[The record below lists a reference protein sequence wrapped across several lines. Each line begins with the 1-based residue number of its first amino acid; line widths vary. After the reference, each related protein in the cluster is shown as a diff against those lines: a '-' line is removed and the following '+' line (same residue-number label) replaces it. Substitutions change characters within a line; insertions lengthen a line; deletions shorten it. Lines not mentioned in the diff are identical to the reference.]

1 MGIQVPTRRR
11 EDLTEIP
18 ADDELAIDFI
28 MQRVD
33 NSTYT
38 VPEAMVDSNSME
50 RLHIVCRINNIPN
63 VLGFNIMNIYRVN
76 KNGNVERLATM
87 QTRYPEL
94 AGYQRPALV
103 QSSATMQAVGVY
115 NDKTLGISVPVA
127 SLTCND
133 GLLYNCSLVYY
144 QDIGGRPATK
154 TSMAVRNLTVSVQP
168 KDVDLKAF
176 NQSASFPMEIQS
188 DIGTATNMA
197 HFMIGQV
204 VKLTCK
210 ANLGTRS
217 NGLISWKK
225 SNIVAGSEMANYIPN
240 TNERED
246 GQVVA
251 NGCLFEKTDSI
262 MYNMTDQDAIR
273 TSNNPLQFQCYISV
287 PGSSVALPET
297 TMKNFYIKV
306 HNVNEPTTGGFATA
320 GDVTRLVNQI
330 LKMTANVTRLEVY
343 EALAGVANVTT
354 YEKNHAEIANLTYA
368 LDFVTNLV
376 LNNTSLATN
385 DVAETLLQSASNII
399 GIIIE
404 KENNGTWLTLKQ
416 ENGKTTE
423 TLLSLIDKFGSAV
436 RQRIGDNNLD
446 PMLVVT
452 KNIAFEVRK
461 IIKGIVLFPD
471 NSVRNYT
478 KNDSKWILHSKNRIF
493 LNTSALG
500 VVVATTVI
508 YKNLTD
514 LMYARSEFNSSSND
528 GVIVNGPV
536 LSCSISNESH
546 ILTLPIILTFEHGQ
560 ANYFNPSCNYWK
572 FSRPGYWASD
582 GCSVRA
588 RDSDDSIT
596 VCECN
601 HLTNFA
607 VLMSPLVEADVTS
620 KALRLVSIVGIS
632 VSTFCLLLTIIVF
645 AKLWRYVQSDRSVML
660 LNLIVALVVSYAI
673 FIGGIDRTENKIV
686 CMVAAAALHYIY
698 SAVFCLMLA
707 EGIGIAIDVILV
719 FAKYAPLRQ
728 LLVFAWGLPVIIVG
742 TTLAITQT
750 NGFGNEHYCWLSLS
764 RGLRWAFVGP
774 ALFVILFNVIV
785 LSMLFKKM
793 FALKAMVDKPIKDKV
808 KKTLWSLCVL
818 VPLMGVSW
826 ILGIFYVNESASF
839 MQYVFAI
846 CNGLQGVYIFVFN
859 CILNRQVRNGFK
871 MESIRRRNKS
881 MTRLFS
887 LNLHNVSK

>member
-18 ADDELAIDFI
+18 DDHYSLCFLSFIADDELAIDFI

-320 GDVTRLVNQI
+320 GDVTRLVNQ
-330 LKMTANVTRLEVY
+330 
-343 EALAGVANVTT
+343 
-354 YEKNHAEIANLTYA
+354 
-368 LDFVTNLV
+368 
-376 LNNTSLATN
+376 
-385 DVAETLLQSASNII
+385 TLLQSASNII